1 MHNTGKFNKRI
12 TFQKIVQQSDALGD
26 HPVPQDVKKIW
37 ASVRAARGGEY
48 YEAQKLRPEKAF
60 VINCRYF
67 LVDGEEVSPEM
78 QILYRGRILEIETA
92 INIDEDDQEYEI
104 HAIERPRKKV
114 SDVPAERS

>member
-12 TFQKIVQQSDALGD
+12 TFQKVVHKSDSLGD
-26 HPVPQDVKKIW
+26 HPVLTDVATRW
-37 ASVRAARGGEY
+37 ASVRAARGSEY

-78 QILYRGRILEIETA
+78 QIKYRGRILEIETA
-92 INIDEDDQEYEI
+92 ININEEDQEYEI
-104 HAIERPRKKV
+104 HAIERTEKKV
-114 SDVPAERS
+114 KDYVQH